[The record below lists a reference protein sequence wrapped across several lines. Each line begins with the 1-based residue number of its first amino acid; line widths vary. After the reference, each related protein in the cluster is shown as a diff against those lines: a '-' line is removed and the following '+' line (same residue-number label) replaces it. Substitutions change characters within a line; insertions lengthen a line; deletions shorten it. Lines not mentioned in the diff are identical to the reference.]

1 MSDGFFEP
9 EDFRGPEME
18 SGMVPHISSEGSR
31 RVALI
36 ANRLLAE
43 RGQRVKGDGDLFC
56 VGKVYDGI
64 EPTHTALLIDVRE
77 IQRDT
82 PELLLREYVK
92 TRNSSCWTGT
102 EFDSW
107 LERVRK
113 VLK

>member
-1 MSDGFFEP
+1 M
-9 EDFRGPEME
+9 
-18 SGMVPHISSEGSR
+18 
-31 RVALI
+31 
-36 ANRLLAE
+36 
-43 RGQRVKGDGDLFC
+43 KGDGDLFC